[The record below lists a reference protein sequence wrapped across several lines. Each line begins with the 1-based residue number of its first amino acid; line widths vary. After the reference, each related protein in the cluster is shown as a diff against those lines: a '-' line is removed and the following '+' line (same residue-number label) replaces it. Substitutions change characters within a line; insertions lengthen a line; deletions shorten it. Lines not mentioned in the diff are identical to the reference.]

1 MNRDIDTLCI
11 LAETLSDFEK
21 ADLNIDA
28 VLAWAY
34 VDDRAQRLQRIDL
47 ANSLPILVPML
58 VFYPNDPW
66 SQSLAEQLCRGSSPL
81 ECLTETFP
89 TKSLESART
98 LIGKPLALIGNWSLD
113 VVDLMLAIECLDVEE
128 LPETEAEWRIFSEFA
143 RALHP
148 FESML
153 SGYVFRNLCRQGYLS
168 SYNAAKDTTD
178 GNPSRLS
185 LINDYSRY
193 LGRRFGGMLQCQS
206 SNKSFTSSKDTFALG
221 VSEDFL
227 RAGEKLAESR
237 LKQFSVLELLSQALR
252 WDTAFRRAT
261 IEGYARLDD
270 PVLARWPAL
279 FENPVVS
286 GGYQVVSLTSAADV
300 ASEYRKLHLEPE
312 SVLSEGALGK
322 SYVVALKD
330 LDGGTRTVASI
341 WIHGPDAGI
350 YLAYDSMHRGEN
362 GRFAFLAEEDALIG
376 ALKLFW
382 EVEHQERL
390 VRLVNY
396 HRARRVAV
404 EQKLEGLTYGYDI
417 TESMLSSVV
426 PQSLM
431 SI

>member
-178 GNPSRLS
+178 GSPSRLS

-206 SNKSFTSSKDTFALG
+206 RTSRFTSVAGYLSHSGCQKTSCVRAKNSPNHGLSNFLYLNC
-221 VSEDFL
+221 FL
-227 RAGEKLAESR
+227 RLYVGIRHSDERLSR
-237 LKQFSVLELLSQALR
+237 
-252 WDTAFRRAT
+252 DM
-261 IEGYARLDD
+261 RLDD

-286 GGYQVVSLTSAADV
+286 GGYQVVSLTSAAEV
-300 ASEYRKLHLEPE
+300 ASEYRSCILNPSRCFP
-312 SVLSEGALGK
+312 SVLQGRVTLWRLKIWMVALGRLQVFG
-322 SYVVALKD
+322 SVGQMQEFTLRTIPCIGA
-330 LDGGTRTVASI
+330 RTVVL
-341 WIHGPDAGI
+341 P
-350 YLAYDSMHRGEN
+350 
-362 GRFAFLAEEDALIG
+362 
-376 ALKLFW
+376 FW
-382 EVEHQERL
+382 PRKM
-390 VRLVNY
+390 R
-396 HRARRVAV
+396 
-404 EQKLEGLTYGYDI
+404 
-417 TESMLSSVV
+417 S
-426 PQSLM
+426 
-431 SI
+431 